1 MTEGLLVL
9 AAIVFAVFLLDW
21 LAVAFAWRRVEFV
34 LKPLAMVLVI
44 VWTLIAAEWRF
55 DALLGVLVLA
65 QLCGLAGDVF
75 LMLHARWFLAGLG
88 SFLVGHLLYIGL
100 LGWKLTRVFNRQGY
114 TSWGTGWLLLAM
126 AFWAMMLV
134 LFYRIIA
141 PKSPRLSMPLFL
153 WIPIQVYGW
162 VLSVLVVLSI
172 LVVIAAEVLTAPI
185 LALLAGSLFFFV
197 SDSLL
202 AYDRFKRK
210 LPKIRVW
217 IMFTYHL
224 AQFSLALGFLTVMG
238 HIGG

>member
-1 MTEGLLVL
+1 MTEGMLVL
-9 AAIVFAVFLLDW
+9 MAIVFAVFILDW
-21 LAVAFAWRRVEFV
+21 LAVAFAWRRVEFI

-44 VWTLIAAEWRF
+44 LWTVIAANWQV
-55 DALLGVLVLA
+55 DALLAVLLLA
-65 QLCGLAGDVF
+65 QLFGLAGDVF
-75 LMLHARWFLAGLG
+75 LMLHVQWFLFGLG

-100 LGWKLTRVFNRQGY
+100 LGWKLTRVFSRQSF
-114 TSWGTGWLLLAM
+114 TSWGTGWFLLAI
-126 AFWAMMLV
+126 AFWAIMLM

-141 PKSPRLSMPLFL
+141 PKSPRLSLPLYI

-172 LVVIAAEVLTAPI
+172 LVVVAAEVLTAP
-185 LALLAGSLFFFV
+185 LLPLLAVSTLFFV

-210 LPKIRVW
+210 MPKVRVW
-217 IMFTYHL
+217 IMLTYHL
-224 AQFSLALGFLTVMG
+224 AQFCLALGFLAVMG